1 MRQMTKKLSVAVA
14 VAVMIVS
21 GPIVAK
27 GGTVSDLAAYA
38 GKYPY
43 DKVKG
48 VSFLD
53 HPKVRAAIEMAVPVG
68 DIRDIVLS
76 GEGVTVPIVKT
87 QGRLFSRTFD
97 PASGGDV
104 NWAVLMVADGSKAAV
119 CYSTGV
125 EKDVRGAD
133 WYLDGKI
140 AFTLYEMCPSTAA
153 EVESAVSN
161 WPIGPIPG

>member
-1 MRQMTKKLSVAVA
+1 MSTKLGAAIAVA
-14 VAVMIVS
+14 TMMVG
-21 GPIVAK
+21 GPIFAR
-27 GGTVSDLAAYA
+27 GGTAPDLAGYA

-48 VSFLD
+48 VSFLG
-53 HPKVRAAIEMAVPVG
+53 HPQVRAAIEAAVPAG
-68 DIRDIVLS
+68 DIRDDVLA
-76 GEGVTVPIVKT
+76 GKGVTVPILKT

-104 NWAVLMVADGSKAAV
+104 NWAILMIADGSKAAV
-119 CYSTGV
+119 CYSTGI

-153 EVESAVSN
+153 EVESAVGN

>member
-1 MRQMTKKLSVAVA
+1 MSQKLGLAAVVAA
-14 VAVMIVS
+14 IIAS
-21 GPIVAK
+21 GPIFAK
-27 GGTVSDLAAYA
+27 GGTAPDLAAYA

-43 DKVKG
+43 DKMKG

-53 HPKVRAAIEMAVPVG
+53 HPRVRAAIKAAVPAG
-68 DIRDIVLS
+68 DVRDDVLA
-76 GEGVTVPIVKT
+76 GKGVTVPILKT

-104 NWAVLMVADGSKAAV
+104 NWAILIVADGSKAAV